1 MSTTLVVEPER
12 EPDSPAVAQL
22 RTDTLASSVAV
33 LLALT
38 VVQRLVGFLR
48 GVLFCRWLDPGD
60 LGQWDMILAFLELA
74 APAAVLGVPGSF
86 GRYVEYYRQRGQ
98 LRTFLRRTT
107 GVSIA
112 TAVVAITLI
121 VTAAPWFSRLVFGVD
136 NHVDLIYLI
145 ALCLG
150 AVIVHNFVGELFAS
164 LRMFRVASLLQFA
177 HGLLFATLAIGLLVG
192 WRLDSASVV
201 LAYGGA
207 YALCSVGAIFGL
219 RSVWRSIPPTEC
231 PMSQQALWSKL
242 VPFAVW
248 IWLGNWLTNLF
259 VITDRYMIVHFSG
272 LDAETSLQLV
282 GQYHSSRILPVLLVS
297 IVGMLSTMII
307 PHLSHDWESGRRDL
321 VARRMQLTMKLVG
334 LSVLGA
340 ASIIDLLAPTL
351 FQYAFADKF
360 SIGLSVLPGTLMYC
374 TWFAM
379 VTIIQIY
386 LWCAERARLG
396 SLALTIGLVVNICL
410 NLILLPRLE
419 LFGAVLA
426 TSIANA
432 ITLIILYLLCRPHG
446 LILDR
451 GAWVISAAPLL
462 LFLPAWATLLGVAVL
477 LALIYTTDQLLDR
490 DEKQQ
495 LLVVADGYVQKI
507 SDFREL
513 FRNTTSRRR

>member
-1 MSTTLVVEPER
+1 MSTTLAIEPEH
-12 EPDSPAVAQL
+12 EAESPSIAPL
-22 RTDTLASSVAV
+22 RTDTLASSVMV

-48 GVLFCRWLDPGD
+48 GVLFCRWLDPVD

-74 APAAVLGVPGSF
+74 APAAVLGIPGSF
-86 GRYVEYYRQRGQ
+86 GRYVEHYRQQGQ

-107 GVSIA
+107 SVSAAA
-112 TAVVAITLI
+112 TLVAITLI
-121 VTAAPWFSRLVFGVD
+121 VTAAPWFSQLIFGVD
-136 NHVDLIYLI
+136 NRVDLIYLV

-177 HGLLFATLAIGLLVG
+177 HGLSFAVLAIGLLRG
-192 WRLDSASVV
+192 WRLDSMSIV

-207 YALCSVGAIFGL
+207 CALCSVGAIYGL
-219 RSVWRSIPPTEC
+219 RRVWRSIPPAEQS
-231 PMSQQALWSKL
+231 MSQQALWSKL

-248 IWLGNWLTNLF
+248 IWLGNWLSNLF

-272 LDAETSLQLV
+272 LDAEASLQLV

-307 PHLSHDWESGRRDL
+307 PHLSHDWEAGRRDL

-340 ASIIDLLAPTL
+340 ASVIYLLAPTL
-351 FQYAFADKF
+351 FHYAFADKF
-360 SIGLSVLPGTLMYC
+360 SVGLAVLPWTLMYC
-374 TWFAM
+374 IWFGM

-386 LWCAERARLG
+386 LWCAERARIG
-396 SLALTIGLVVNICL
+396 SLALAIGLVVNVVL
-410 NLILLPRLE
+410 NLMLLPWLG

-426 TSIANA
+426 TCVGNA
-432 ITLIILYLLCRPHG
+432 ITLVIFYLLCRPHG

-451 GAWVISAAPLL
+451 GTWIISAAPLL
-462 LFLPAWATLLGVAVL
+462 LFLPAWATVLGVCAMLAV
-477 LALIYTTDQLLDR
+477 ICTTDLLLDE

-495 LLVVADGYVQKI
+495 LLVVGGEYTGKI
-507 SDFREL
+507 SDFRDR
-513 FRNTTSRRR
+513 FRNTM